1 MTTLYRFTSL
11 EMEEGDLSSIL
22 AMVANVNSLFI
33 PLSMTILSDKV
44 KWLDIMIPF
53 CQTDIDL

>member
-1 MTTLYRFTSL
+1 MITLYRFTSL

-22 AMVANVNSLFI
+22 AMEANVNSLFI

-44 KWLDIMIPF
+44 K
-53 CQTDIDL
+53 